1 MCKVNQLILT
11 TEREIDGLEI
21 YEQSLVVTIVKFI
34 RSETDKLKLYGF
46 VAYIYIK
53 YIVIPP
59 QQLTHE
65 Q

>member
-53 YIVIPP
+53 YIVILP
-59 QQLTHE
+59 QQLTHG

>member
-21 YEQSLVVTIVKFI
+21 YEQSLVVPIVKFI

-46 VAYIYIK
+46 VV
-53 YIVIPP
+53 YIVMLTPP
-59 QQLTHE
+59 QRLIHE

>member
-11 TEREIDGLEI
+11 TEQEIDGLEI

-34 RSETDKLKLYGF
+34 RFETDKLKLYGF
-46 VAYIYIK
+46 VVY
-53 YIVIPP
+53 VVMPP
-59 QQLTHE
+59 HE

>member
-11 TEREIDGLEI
+11 TEREIDGLKI

-34 RSETDKLKLYGF
+34 RSKTDKLKLYGF
-46 VAYIYIK
+46 VAYIYI
-53 YIVIPP
+53 VIPP
-59 QQLTHE
+59 QELTHE

>member
-21 YEQSLVVTIVKFI
+21 YEQSWVITIVKFI

-46 VAYIYIK
+46 VV
-53 YIVIPP
+53 YIVMPP
-59 QQLTHE
+59 QRLTHE

>member
-34 RSETDKLKLYGF
+34 RSETDKLKL
-46 VAYIYIK
+46 
-53 YIVIPP
+53 
-59 QQLTHE
+59 
-65 Q
+65 

>member
-11 TEREIDGLEI
+11 TEREIDGLKI

-34 RSETDKLKLYGF
+34 RSKTDKLKLYGF
-46 VAYIYIK
+46 GIYI
-53 YIVIPP
+53 IIPP
-59 QQLTHE
+59 QELTHE